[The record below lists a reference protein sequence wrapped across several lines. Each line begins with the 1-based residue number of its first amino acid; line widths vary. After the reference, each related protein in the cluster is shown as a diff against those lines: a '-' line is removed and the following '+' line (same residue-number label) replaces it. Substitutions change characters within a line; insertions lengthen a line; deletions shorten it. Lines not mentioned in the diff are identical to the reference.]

1 MYKTIISKLLSE
13 AQEIKFYLDSLIEAE
28 NDIKDITLGGIAL
41 KDAVGAH
48 LRHIGK
54 EYGNTLGLQ

>member
-1 MYKTIISKLLSE
+1 MKRIYIMYKTIMSKLLSE

-41 KDAVGAH
+41 KGCSGCG
-48 LRHIGK
+48 I
-54 EYGNTLGLQ
+54 